1 MCMWRTIQVS
11 RAVTVMLLVSGGLWF
26 TGCKRS
32 ETQAAGEQ
40 GSALVRQGNR
50 VTVPD
55 HSPLQDRLQV
65 EPVQRS
71 TVQHQVT
78 APAAVEADPA
88 RQAKILPPLA
98 GRVVELMVHPGDA
111 VKKGQELLVLDAPD
125 FVAAQAD
132 YTRARTVLAQAG
144 RNVNR
149 QEDLATH
156 GVIGQ
161 KDVDQARTERDS
173 AQSDFDRAKDRLK
186 SFGMDP
192 DTVSSGSPL
201 IVRSPLS
208 GKVLDVTTATGEF
221 RNDPNVPLMTVAD
234 LSTVWVTANVQEK
247 DIHLVHKGDVAMATF
262 AAYPDEKFDGRV
274 LFVADVL
281 DPDTRTAKVRI
292 AFANEDGRLKPAMF
306 ATVVLRTWTTTDL
319 TVPTSALVMS
329 GERTTVFVQTDPHTF
344 EQRPVQV
351 GEQQDSRTIVIN
363 GLTEGARVLVRNG
376 ALLQ

>member
-1 MCMWRTIQVS
+1 MTLSTRGF
-11 RAVTVMLLVSGGLWF
+11 RNLGLWVVL
-26 TGCKRS
+26 S
-32 ETQAAGEQ
+32 SAAWASACEKARTDAATDPGT
-40 GSALVRQGNR
+40 ALVRQGNR
-50 VTVPD
+50 VTVPE

-71 TVQHQVT
+71 TVQHEVS

-98 GRVVELMVHPGDA
+98 GHVVELKVHPGDA
-111 VKKGQELLVLDAPD
+111 VKKGQELLVLDAPE

-132 YTRARTVLAQAG
+132 YTRAKTVLAQAG
-144 RNVNR
+144 RTVTR

-161 KDVDQARTERDS
+161 KDVDQARTERES
-173 AQSDFDRAKDRLK
+173 AQSDFDRARDRLK

-192 DTVSSGSPL
+192 DAVSSGSPL
-201 IVRSPLS
+201 IVRSPMS
-208 GKVLDVTTATGEF
+208 GKVLDVTTATGEY

-234 LSTVWVTANVQEK
+234 LSTVWVTASVQEK
-247 DIHLVHKGDVAMATF
+247 DIHLVHKGDIATATF

-292 AFANEDGRLKPAMF
+292 AFVNDDGRLKPAMF
-306 ATVVLRTWTTTDL
+306 ATVVLRTWTTSEL
-319 TVPTSALVMS
+319 TVPTSALVMA
-329 GERTTVFVQTDPHTF
+329 GDRTTVFVQTDPRTF

-363 GLTEGARVLVRNG
+363 GVTEGVRVLVRNG

>member
-1 MCMWRTIQVS
+1 M
-11 RAVTVMLLVSGGLWF
+11 GLWVAI
-26 TGCKRS
+26 S
-32 ETQAAGEQ
+32 SAAWVSACEKAKTDQVTDPGT
-40 GSALVRQGNR
+40 ALVRQGNR

-98 GRVVELMVHPGDA
+98 GRVVELKVHPGDA

-132 YTRARTVLAQAG
+132 YTRAKTVLVQAG
-144 RNVNR
+144 RTVTR

-161 KDVDQARTERDS
+161 KDVDQARTERES

-192 DTVSSGSPL
+192 DTVASGSQL
-201 IVRSPLS
+201 VVRSPMS
-208 GKVLDVTTATGEF
+208 GKVLDVATAPGEF
-221 RNDPNVPLMTVAD
+221 RNDLNVPMMTVAD

-247 DIHLVHKGDVAMATF
+247 DIHLVHKGDVATATF
-262 AAYPDEKFDGRV
+262 AAYPDEKFDGHV

-292 AFANEDGRLKPAMF
+292 SYDNEDGRLKPAMF
-306 ATVVLRTWTTTDL
+306 ATVILRTWTTADL

-329 GERTTVFVQTDPHTF
+329 GDRTTVFVQTEPRTF

-351 GEQQDSRTIVIN
+351 GEQQDSRTIVIS
-363 GLTEGARVLVRNG
+363 GVTEGARVLVRNG

>member
-1 MCMWRTIQVS
+1 MMTLKTRRSHFI
-11 RAVTVMLLVSGGLWF
+11 LLSIALTGPVWF
-26 TGCKRS
+26 AGCERPQPQS
-32 ETQAAGEQ
+32 TAEDISLLRQ
-40 GSALVRQGNR
+40 GSR
-50 VTVPD
+50 VTVPEQ
-55 HSPLQDRLQV
+55 SPLQGRLDV

-78 APAAVEADPA
+78 APASVEADPA

-98 GRVVELMVHPGDA
+98 GRVVELKVHPGDA

-132 YTRARTVLAQAG
+132 YTRAKTALAQAE
-144 RNVNR
+144 RTVAR
-149 QEDLATH
+149 QDDLAAH

-173 AQSDFDRAKDRLK
+173 AQSDFNRAKDRLK

-192 DTVSSGSPL
+192 DAVASGSPL
-201 IVRSPLS
+201 IVRSPMS

-234 LSTVWVTANVQEK
+234 LSIVWVTANVQER
-247 DIHLVHKGDVAMATF
+247 DIRLVHNGDVASAAF
-262 AAYPDEKFDGRV
+262 AAYPDEKFEGHV

-292 AFANEDGRLKPAMF
+292 SFNNEDSRLKPAMF
-306 ATVVLRTWTTTDL
+306 ATVTLRTWTTNDL
-319 TVPTSALVMS
+319 TVPTSALVMA
-329 GERTTVFVQTDPHTF
+329 GDRTTLFVQVDPRTF
-344 EQRPVQV
+344 EQVPVQV
-351 GEQQDSRTIVIN
+351 GEQQESRTIIVN
-363 GLTEGARVLVRNG
+363 GVTEGARVLVRNG